1 MSITVTVLG
10 DLHNNDNN
18 HTTFCQKLY
27 QHYLTLKHL
36 PKKTTEQQQKEEDFE
51 VEEYPQSTT
60 TTSSNE
66 LKEYELLKVFKKE
79 NENLVNYYSFLT
91 SIYNPWTRDN
101 YLFLDLISNNLNLP
115 LIQSNIRKGRIFI
128 LLFQLE
134 NEESFTKIVNEFI
147 PKIHELKKKQ
157 NIPIYIIGDC
167 KNLNDKNKLKEMEEK
182 INNFINDYEL
192 QNELVNLITINTN
205 LIENQ
210 EEENDDNNK
219 PLTDPELYQLIFSW
233 LNSQEIQEIEKNH
246 NELQTAIKL
255 CGLENRMDVVLRLS
269 GDGDFDESDE
279 EMNNLLLN
287 AGMLSGQY
295 DSDNDDEERMEKE
308 SITQT
313 ERSYLNFNN
322 GYSGSYNQSE
332 KCLERNN
339 FDKIFQNFKPN
350 IYSNQFYNDLNEK
363 FNLNNNNTTNNNNYG
378 TNNNNLESIPI
389 YLLNNCDKG
398 ILLTLNL
405 KDLDFKE
412 LIIKKKDP
420 ILVISSLIENMKNEN
435 ELTDEGKEKI
445 KILSQLI
452 EREITIEEIKNC
464 NLIKNINM
472 NLMYYDLNDKCFEH
486 LNNLEDNKLFKK
498 ENKIFKNNLVNNL
511 PIEILSLISEYLQQQ
526 DIFNLMLCCK
536 QFNQLNNY
544 DNLFE
549 SLVKRNWNIL
559 KLPKEYNNWKDFY
572 NYLINIYILPKDKEF
587 ILNNF
592 NQFKI
597 KNELPDDLSTIFRF
611 EFIAKDL
618 NNLQFP
624 YNEFKNKNEYLI
636 YLKECIKKIIRDIF
650 ISDSIYTYYNEKEN
664 IITTFVI
671 SPKISFN
678 FYYLF
683 SYIFNST
690 YSRSNMM
697 NNPVVNLEARRWL
710 TDTVISTL
718 FYAMLFNAKSE
729 MESNGNDGYFSKD
742 IPVDVFQL
750 FGDISMGNLMKGI
763 AVDLT
768 ADIEYLLKDKPKGK
782 LLIFLQN
789 ELELL
794 RSFTVYGSNN
804 AILYLDC
811 KDMVGGGYPFFA
823 GEYKF
828 FQDLFH
834 GFFIDQ

>member
-51 VEEYPQSTT
+51 EYPQSTT
-60 TTSSNE
+60 
-66 LKEYELLKVFKKE
+66 K
-79 NENLVNYYSFLT
+79 
-91 SIYNPWTRDN
+91 
-101 YLFLDLISNNLNLP
+101 
-115 LIQSNIRKGRIFI
+115 KGRIFI

-255 CGLENRMDVVLRLS
+255 CGLENRMDIVLKLS

-287 AGMLSGQY
+287 AGMLGGGAGASILSGQY

-671 SPKISFN
+671 SPKMSFN

-718 FYAMLFNAKSE
+718 FYAMLFNVKSE

-782 LLIFLQN
+782 LLMFLQN